1 MKKIFPLVML
11 LAITVSTA
19 QAQLFK
25 KRDTSVKKEYSIGS
39 VTTINNKVTFEE
51 TIPAEGLTAKE
62 IEEVA
67 KQWFAERFVKPTII
81 GFKAYDAE
89 KPNTLVAKAEE
100 YIVFRNTFLVLNR
113 ARIYY
118 YLTLTAKDGAC
129 GFNMS
134 RITYWHDDESENGG
148 IHLIAEEWITDETVI
163 DKNGEL
169 KKYGG
174 KFRRKTIDLKEQL
187 VNEIKNALNSK

>member
-1 MKKIFPLVML
+1 MKKILLLIAFTLVCSV
-11 LAITVSTA
+11 ASAQIFKKKGTVSEPKYMA
-19 QAQLFK
+19 GA
-25 KRDTSVKKEYSIGS
+25 VPVVNG
-39 VTTINNKVTFEE
+39 KVTFEE
-51 TIPAEGLTAKE
+51 NITAEGLSAQE
-62 IEEVA
+62 IEEKVNTWI
-67 KQWFAERFVKPTII
+67 KSRYVEPTTISVKRYESEQPGCIVI
-81 GFKAYDAE
+81 KG
-89 KPNTLVAKAEE
+89 EE

-118 YLTLTAKDGAC
+118 YLTITAKDGAC

>member
-1 MKKIFPLVML
+1 MKKILLLIAFTLVCNV
-11 LAITVSTA
+11 ASAQIFKKKGTVSEPKYMA
-19 QAQLFK
+19 GA
-25 KRDTSVKKEYSIGS
+25 VPVVNG
-39 VTTINNKVTFEE
+39 KVTFEE
-51 TIPAEGLTAKE
+51 NITAEGLSAQE
-62 IEEVA
+62 IEEKVNA
-67 KQWFAERFVKPTII
+67 WIKSRYVEPTTISVKRYESEQPGCIVI
-81 GFKAYDAE
+81 KG
-89 KPNTLVAKAEE
+89 EE

-148 IHLIAEEWITDETVI
+148 IHLNAEEWITDETVI

>member
-1 MKKIFPLVML
+1 MKKILLLIAFTLVCNV
-11 LAITVSTA
+11 ASAQIFKKKGTVSEPKYMA
-19 QAQLFK
+19 GA
-25 KRDTSVKKEYSIGS
+25 VPVVNG
-39 VTTINNKVTFEE
+39 KVTFEE
-51 TIPAEGLTAKE
+51 NITAEGLSAQE
-62 IEEVA
+62 IEEKVNA
-67 KQWFAERFVKPTII
+67 WIKSRYVEPTTISVKRYESEQPGCIVI
-81 GFKAYDAE
+81 KG
-89 KPNTLVAKAEE
+89 EE

>member
-1 MKKIFPLVML
+1 MKKILLLIAFTLVCSV
-11 LAITVSTA
+11 ASAQIFKKKGTVSEPKYMA
-19 QAQLFK
+19 GA
-25 KRDTSVKKEYSIGS
+25 VPVVNG
-39 VTTINNKVTFEE
+39 KVTFEE
-51 TIPAEGLTAKE
+51 NITAEGLSAQE
-62 IEEVA
+62 IEEKVNA
-67 KQWFAERFVKPTII
+67 WIKSRYVEPTTISVKRYESEQPGCIVI
-81 GFKAYDAE
+81 KG
-89 KPNTLVAKAEE
+89 EE

>member
-1 MKKIFPLVML
+1 MKKILLLIAFTLVCSV
-11 LAITVSTA
+11 ASAQIFKKKGTVSEPKYMA
-19 QAQLFK
+19 GA
-25 KRDTSVKKEYSIGS
+25 VPVVNG
-39 VTTINNKVTFEE
+39 KVTFEE
-51 TIPAEGLTAKE
+51 NITAEGLSAQE
-62 IEEVA
+62 IEEKVNA
-67 KQWFAERFVKPTII
+67 WIKSRYVEPTTISVKRYESEQPDCIVI
-81 GFKAYDAE
+81 KG
-89 KPNTLVAKAEE
+89 EE

>member
-1 MKKIFPLVML
+1 MKKILLLIAFTLVCGV
-11 LAITVSTA
+11 ASAQIFKKKGTVSEPKYMA
-19 QAQLFK
+19 GA
-25 KRDTSVKKEYSIGS
+25 VPVVNG
-39 VTTINNKVTFEE
+39 KVTFEE
-51 TIPAEGLTAKE
+51 NITAEGLSAQE
-62 IEEVA
+62 IEEKVNA
-67 KQWFAERFVKPTII
+67 WIKSRYVEPTTISVKRYESEQPGCIVI
-81 GFKAYDAE
+81 KG
-89 KPNTLVAKAEE
+89 EE

-174 KFRRKTIDLKEQL
+174 KFRRKTIDLKAQL

>member
-1 MKKIFPLVML
+1 MKKILLLIAFTLVCGV
-11 LAITVSTA
+11 ASAQIFKKKGTVSEPKYMA
-19 QAQLFK
+19 GA
-25 KRDTSVKKEYSIGS
+25 VPVVNG
-39 VTTINNKVTFEE
+39 KVTFEE
-51 TIPAEGLTAKE
+51 NITAEGLSAQE
-62 IEEVA
+62 IEEKVNA
-67 KQWFAERFVKPTII
+67 WIKSRYVEPTTISVKRYESEQPGCIVI
-81 GFKAYDAE
+81 KG
-89 KPNTLVAKAEE
+89 EE